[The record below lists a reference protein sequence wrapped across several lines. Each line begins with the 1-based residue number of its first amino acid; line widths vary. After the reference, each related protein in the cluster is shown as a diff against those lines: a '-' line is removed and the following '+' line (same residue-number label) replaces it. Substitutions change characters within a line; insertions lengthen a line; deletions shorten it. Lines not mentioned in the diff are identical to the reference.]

1 MFAAIGRFAYRR
13 RKPIVAIWL
22 ALFVLGAWGD
32 LHVSSV
38 LKGGGFTRS
47 DDPSEKAL
55 TLTWQRLHAGLSTV
69 TVVFTSDT
77 LDAHSVAFKN
87 LEAKA
92 LSRMNDKNVPYVT
105 AVVTYSLSRDPEM
118 ISHDGHASVATIVFN
133 QRFDQVQAVMPQV
146 RKALT
151 PTSLHTYFTGDT
163 AVFDDIQNVTTH
175 DVRSAEAYTIPIA
188 LIVLMLVFGTLA
200 AAALPVIG
208 GSVAVSVTLGII
220 YLLARHFSLSVYTLS
235 ISTMLG
241 LAVGID
247 YSLLMVGRFREELA
261 RGRPVGEAVETTVA
275 RAGRSI
281 FFSGIAVVVGLA
293 SLLLMKVMALRSIGI
308 GGSLVV
314 LISVAV
320 ALTLLPA
327 LLGLL
332 GPRVNALRVYR
343 HRGREGMFWERLSQW
358 VMRHPVS
365 LFLAVTLLVLVFASP
380 VLKIRTGVSG
390 SEILPNGAES
400 KVGAQIIANRFDPA
414 VGSPIYLLLTWE
426 NGSSPFAPG
435 NILGLYAY
443 GQRLEHTPG
452 VQSVSSVV
460 NQPALKDAGPAELL
474 KVGAAVAAAAGGGGG
489 DNKTVDPTGSLSPA
503 ELRTVLR
510 LLSTVAKPGAAIFNI
525 VPTAAP
531 NSQAAQD
538 LTTQLGKLPT
548 PLGMTAH
555 VTGLAAGIRDFNH
568 NLYERLPWVIVFVL
582 GVSYLVLMV
591 VFRSILLPLK
601 AVIVNSISI
610 TASFGAMVFIF
621 QYGHFQG
628 LLHFQ
633 SVGYVEATLP
643 VILFCTLFGISMD
656 YEVFMLTRMR
666 EEWLQTGDNRAAV
679 SYGLAHTGRVITSAA
694 LIVVIVA
701 GSFAFTSIIIT
712 KALGVGLAIAVA
724 LDASV
729 IRTLLVPA
737 TMRLIGDLN
746 WWLPKWLDR
755 LLPHVGEE

>member
-1 MFAAIGRFAYRR
+1 
-13 RKPIVAIWL
+13 
-22 ALFVLGAWGD
+22 
-32 LHVSSV
+32 
-38 LKGGGFTRS
+38 
-47 DDPSEKAL
+47 
-55 TLTWQRLHAGLSTV
+55 
-69 TVVFTSDT
+69 
-77 LDAHSVAFKN
+77 
-87 LEAKA
+87 
-92 LSRMNDKNVPYVT
+92 
-105 AVVTYSLSRDPEM
+105 
-118 ISHDGHASVATIVFN
+118 
-133 QRFDQVQAVMPQV
+133 
-146 RKALT
+146 
-151 PTSLHTYFTGDT
+151 
-163 AVFDDIQNVTTH
+163 
-175 DVRSAEAYTIPIA
+175 
-188 LIVLMLVFGTLA
+188 
-200 AAALPVIG
+200 
-208 GSVAVSVTLGII
+208 
-220 YLLARHFSLSVYTLS
+220 
-235 ISTMLG
+235 
-241 LAVGID
+241 
-247 YSLLMVGRFREELA
+247 
-261 RGRPVGEAVETTVA
+261 
-275 RAGRSI
+275 
-281 FFSGIAVVVGLA
+281 
-293 SLLLMKVMALRSIGI
+293 
-308 GGSLVV
+308 
-314 LISVAV
+314 
-320 ALTLLPA
+320 
-327 LLGLL
+327 
-332 GPRVNALRVYR
+332 
-343 HRGREGMFWERLSQW
+343 
-358 VMRHPVS
+358 
-365 LFLAVTLLVLVFASP
+365 
-380 VLKIRTGVSG
+380 
-390 SEILPNGAES
+390 
-400 KVGAQIIANRFDPA
+400 
-414 VGSPIYLLLTWE
+414 
-426 NGSSPFAPG
+426 
-435 NILGLYAY
+435 
-443 GQRLEHTPG
+443 
-452 VQSVSSVV
+452 
-460 NQPALKDAGPAELL
+460 
-474 KVGAAVAAAAGGGGG
+474 
-489 DNKTVDPTGSLSPA
+489 
-503 ELRTVLR
+503 
-510 LLSTVAKPGAAIFNI
+510 VAKPGAAIFNI